1 MIKKKIYKLFKAL
14 NLDNP
19 LDFARTIVAPL
30 CKEKIEEHIKSCK
43 DCNTCNGC
51 ERKLPTGNPN
61 ANILII
67 NDNATDNEEINNYT
81 LNILE
86 TAGIDMRDVYMI
98 NSVSCILKRDFNGE
112 SIVRLPNRKEIT
124 NCKHFVD
131 YAIDFV
137 KPRVIIVMGATSLSM
152 YRSDITL
159 EEIKGQY
166 IDINGIKA
174 MVTYSAKD
182 LFSMLEY
189 YPEDEVYKT
198 AEQVAEDVANTLTY
212 LDSLNKTSRR

>member
-1 MIKKKIYKLFKAL
+1 MFKKL

-19 LDFARTIVAPL
+19 LEFARRILAPL
-30 CKEKIEEHIKSCK
+30 CNEKLKEHITVCSECR
-43 DCNTCNGC
+43 TCNGC
-51 ERKLPTGNPN
+51 DKKIPMGNPD

-67 NDNATDNEEINNYT
+67 NDNATDNEEVNDYT
-81 LNILE
+81 MNILE
-86 TAGIDMRDVYMI
+86 TAGIDLKDIYLI

-112 SIVRLPNRKEIT
+112 SIIRLPNRKELK
-124 NCKHFVD
+124 NCKYFVD

-137 KPRVIIVMGATSLSM
+137 KPRVIILMGATSLSM
-152 YRSDITL
+152 YRSDLTL

-166 IDINGIKA
+166 IEVNGIKT

-189 YPEDEVYKT
+189 YSEEEVYKT
-198 AEQVAEDVANTLTY
+198 AEQVAEDVANAKAY
-212 LDSLNKTSRR
+212 LNNLERR

>member
-1 MIKKKIYKLFKAL
+1 MIEKKIYKLFKML

-19 LDFARTIVAPL
+19 LDFARKIVAPL
-30 CKEKIEEHIKSCK
+30 CKEKLNEHISACK

-51 ERKLPTGNPN
+51 EKKTPIGNPN
-61 ANILII
+61 ANILIV
-67 NDNATDNEEINNYT
+67 NDNATDDEEINNYT
-81 LNILE
+81 MNILE

-112 SIVRLPNRKEIT
+112 SIVRLPNRKEIK
-124 NCKHFVD
+124 NCKVFVD
-131 YAIDFV
+131 YVIDFIR
-137 KPRVIIVMGATSLSM
+137 PRVIILMGATSLSM

-166 IDINGIKA
+166 IEVNGIKA

-189 YPEDEVYKT
+189 YSEDEVYKT
-198 AEQVAEDVANTLTY
+198 AEQVAEDVANTLQY
-212 LDSLNKTSRR
+212 LKSLERR

>member
-1 MIKKKIYKLFKAL
+1 MIEKKIYKLFKTL

-19 LDFARTIVAPL
+19 LDFARKIVAPL
-30 CKEKIEEHIKSCK
+30 CKEKLNEHILSCK
-43 DCNTCNGC
+43 DCNTCNSC
-51 ERKLPTGNPN
+51 EKKTPIGNPN

-81 LNILE
+81 MNILE

-112 SIVRLPNRKEIT
+112 TIVRLPNRKEVK

-137 KPRVIIVMGATSLSM
+137 KPRVIILMGATSLSM

-166 IDINGIKA
+166 IEVNGIKA

-189 YPEDEVYKT
+189 YSEDEVYQT
-198 AEQVAEDVANTLTY
+198 AEQVAEDVANTLQY
-212 LDSLNKTSRR
+212 LKSLERR

>member
-1 MIKKKIYKLFKAL
+1 MIEKKIYKLFKML

-19 LDFARTIVAPL
+19 LDFARKIVAPL
-30 CKEKIEEHIKSCK
+30 CKEKLNEHILSCK
-43 DCNTCNGC
+43 DCNTCNNC
-51 ERKLPTGNPN
+51 EKKTPIGNPN
-61 ANILII
+61 ANILIV
-67 NDNATDNEEINNYT
+67 NDNATDDEEINNYT
-81 LNILE
+81 MNILE

-112 SIVRLPNRKEIT
+112 SIVRLPNRKEIK
-124 NCKHFVD
+124 NCKVFVD
-131 YAIDFV
+131 YVIDFIR
-137 KPRVIIVMGATSLSM
+137 PRVIILMGATSLSM

-166 IDINGIKA
+166 IEVNGIKA

-189 YPEDEVYKT
+189 YSEDEVYKT
-198 AEQVAEDVANTLTY
+198 AEQVAEDVANTLQY
-212 LDSLNKTSRR
+212 LKSLERR